1 MHQSAGLFNNPADP
15 NFRQSCNFGVMASAD
30 QESSEHAGFD
40 GARARMR
47 LRVPSVAER
56 VAEEL
61 RYQLAEGFLVP
72 GAKLTEATIAE
83 DLGVSRNTVREAFAE
98 LAGERLLIRQPNRGV
113 YVATLEA
120 GDIHDVYTV
129 RRAIEVSSIRA
140 GGSPERVAAVRAA
153 VEEGKLAAAANDN
166 EGLGSANQHFHG
178 AIVALAESNR
188 LNTIMAQI
196 LAEMRL
202 YFHKATMNAHF
213 YSDWLAENE
222 QICAALEAGELER
235 AGDLL
240 LAYLNRSEQQQAAI
254 HGE

>member
-1 MHQSAGLFNNPADP
+1 
-15 NFRQSCNFGVMASAD
+15 MASAD
-30 QESSEHAGFD
+30 QEKSEHAGFD
-40 GARARMR
+40 GARARVRMK
-47 LRVPSVAER
+47 VPSVAER

-83 DLGVSRNTVREAFAE
+83 NLGVSRNTVREAFAE
-98 LAGERLLIRQPNRGV
+98 LAGERLLLRQPNKGV
-113 YVATLEA
+113 FVATLEA

-153 VEEGKLAAAANDN
+153 VEEGKQAAASNDN

-202 YFHKATMNAHF
+202 YFHKATMNAYF
-213 YSDWLAENE
+213 YSDWLTENE
-222 QICAALEAGELER
+222 QICAALEAGELEH

-240 LAYLNRSEQQQAAI
+240 LAYLNRSEQQQSTI

>member
-1 MHQSAGLFNNPADP
+1 
-15 NFRQSCNFGVMASAD
+15 MASED
-30 QESSEHAGFD
+30 QEPSEHAGFD
-40 GARARMR
+40 GARARVRMK
-47 LRVPSVAER
+47 VPSVAER

-98 LAGERLLIRQPNRGV
+98 LAGERLLLRQPNKGV
-113 YVATLEA
+113 FVATLEA

-140 GGSPERVAAVRAA
+140 GGSPERIAAVRAA
-153 VEEGKLAAAANDN
+153 VEEGKRAAAANDN

-178 AIVALAESNR
+178 AIVALAESTR
-188 LNTIMAQI
+188 LDTIMAQI

-213 YSDWLAENE
+213 YSDWLKENE
-222 QICAALEAGELER
+222 HICSALEAGELER
-235 AGDLL
+235 AADLL
-240 LAYLNRSEQQQAAI
+240 LAYLNRSEQQQTTI

>member
-1 MHQSAGLFNNPADP
+1 
-15 NFRQSCNFGVMASAD
+15 MASAE
-30 QESSEHAGFD
+30 QQSSEHAGFD
-40 GARARMR
+40 TARARVRM
-47 LRVPSVAER
+47 RVPSVAER

-98 LAGERLLIRQPNRGV
+98 LASERLLVRQPNRGV

-140 GGSPERVAAVRAA
+140 GGSPERIAAVRAA
-153 VEEGKLAAAANDN
+153 VEEGKKAAAANDN
-166 EGLGSANQHFHG
+166 DGLGSANQHFHG
-178 AIVALAESNR
+178 SIVALAESNR
-188 LNTIMAQI
+188 LNSIMKQV

-202 YFHKATMNAHF
+202 YFHKATVNAHF
-213 YSDWLAENE
+213 YVDWLSENE
-222 QICAALEAGELER
+222 QICAALENGELDK

>member
-1 MHQSAGLFNNPADP
+1 
-15 NFRQSCNFGVMASAD
+15 MASAD
-30 QESSEHAGFD
+30 QEPRGKAGID
-40 GARARMR
+40 GAGARMR

-98 LAGERLLIRQPNRGV
+98 LASERLLVRQPNRGV

-140 GGSPERVAAVRAA
+140 GGSPERIAAVRARRRG
-153 VEEGKLAAAANDN
+153 GKA
-166 EGLGSANQHFHG
+166 
-178 AIVALAESNR
+178 
-188 LNTIMAQI
+188 
-196 LAEMRL
+196 
-202 YFHKATMNAHF
+202 
-213 YSDWLAENE
+213 
-222 QICAALEAGELER
+222 
-235 AGDLL
+235 
-240 LAYLNRSEQQQAAI
+240 RSS
-254 HGE
+254 GRR

>member
-1 MHQSAGLFNNPADP
+1 
-15 NFRQSCNFGVMASAD
+15 MASED
-30 QESSEHAGFD
+30 QEPSEHAGFD
-40 GARARMR
+40 GARARVRMK
-47 LRVPSVAER
+47 VPSVAER

-98 LAGERLLIRQPNRGV
+98 LAGERLLLRQPNKGV
-113 YVATLEA
+113 FVATLEA

-140 GGSPERVAAVRAA
+140 GGSPERIAAVRAA
-153 VEEGKLAAAANDN
+153 VEEGKRAAAANDN

-178 AIVALAESNR
+178 AIVALAESTR
-188 LNTIMAQI
+188 LDTIMAQI

-213 YSDWLAENE
+213 YSDWLKENE
-222 QICAALEAGELER
+222 QICSALEAGELER

-240 LAYLNRSEQQQAAI
+240 LAYLNRSEKQQTAI
-254 HGE
+254 HGD

>member
-1 MHQSAGLFNNPADP
+1 
-15 NFRQSCNFGVMASAD
+15 MASAD
-30 QESSEHAGFD
+30 QEKSEHAGFD
-40 GARARMR
+40 GARARVRMK
-47 LRVPSVAER
+47 VPSVAER

-98 LAGERLLIRQPNRGV
+98 LAGERLLLRQPNKGV
-113 YVATLEA
+113 FVATLEA

-153 VEEGKLAAAANDN
+153 VEEGKQAAASNDN

-213 YSDWLAENE
+213 YSDWLTENE
-222 QICAALEAGELER
+222 QICAALETGQLDR
-235 AGDLL
+235 AADLL
-240 LAYLNRSEQQQAAI
+240 LAYLNRSEQQQTTI